1 MTITVGSLSA
11 ELKTTYEKRLLTRAV
26 SRMVH
31 GKWATQATLSK
42 SNQWEA
48 RKFGT
53 MPLVS
58 APLTEGVTPGEQ
70 AAPSIT
76 TVTLSPSFYGSW
88 ISYTDQL
95 EMQAF
100 DPVVSEVSG
109 ILGEQAGLSLDVL
122 LRNALTD
129 GATAAYSGTVTA
141 RANVTDTVDYADWIG
156 ALALLQVANA
166 LPAEGELFPVVVH
179 PFSYAQLM
187 QDSTFVG
194 MFQQSAPEVM
204 RTGQMGTILNCAIY
218 VSANARTYDNA
229 GATNKDV
236 YSMLFIGRESHA
248 IAGMSGKTPNLTAG
262 ESGGQYS
269 NNTGKSV
276 NPVSII
282 MKPLGSSGSADP
294 LNQRGTIGW
303 MTSYDDVI
311 LNSAWIVNLE
321 HATSYTI

>member
-1 MTITVGSLSA
+1 
-11 ELKTTYEKRLLTRAV
+11 
-26 SRMVH
+26 
-31 GKWATQATLSK
+31 
-42 SNQWEA
+42 
-48 RKFGT
+48 
-53 MPLVS
+53 
-58 APLTEGVTPGEQ
+58 
-70 AAPSIT
+70 
-76 TVTLSPSFYGSW
+76 
-88 ISYTDQL
+88 
-95 EMQAF
+95 MQAF